1 MQHPLLPGFDAY
13 APTGTAIDPTGLPFL
28 DFVEDAA
35 AKKGFAAHSY
45 TTLPSGKP
53 GAFQFFEAPLG
64 DWTETVQQVQLQYS
78 IRVGSAYQLKQTS
91 LWILQAALA
100 CKGSTPELVEAAKE
114 AHAACGRL
122 VYEGLGLAGY
132 TGEAKAFCD
141 AMPRLAFDGF
151 TLVELAG
158 RKIEERFAVVTAE
171 ELKELDLEPGDTTY
185 KGVVAVQRLFKA
197 CTGYTLSQDA
207 AWVVRTAR
215 RVHVC
220 ARQLAEGKG
229 KEALF
234 ADEEF
239 LGVTLESFAP
249 IAQMMRHASKG
260 ELGHGIDAMVASEAE
275 GLNFDEEG
283 PTALV
288 DLVDERAIRYF
299 FGSNRLVT
307 GMVFRALNIQRGT
320 LNAKR
325 HQAVRDADF
334 FA

>member
-1 MQHPLLPGFDAY
+1 MQHPLLAGFDAY
-13 APTGTAIDPTGLPFL
+13 APTGTAIDPAGLPFL

-45 TTLPSGKP
+45 NPLPSGKP

-64 DWTETVQQVQLQYS
+64 DWTETVQQVQLQYG

-91 LWILQAALA
+91 AWILQAALA
-100 CKGSTPELVEAAKE
+100 CKGSTPELVEAARE
-114 AHAACGRL
+114 AHVACGRL

-132 TGEAKAFCD
+132 TGEAKAFFD

-151 TLVELAG
+151 TLVEKAG

-171 ELKELDLEPGDTTY
+171 ELKDLELVPGDTTY
-185 KGVVAVQRLFKA
+185 QGVAAVQRLFKA
-197 CTGYTLSQDA
+197 CTGYNLSQDA
-207 AWVVRTAR
+207 AWVVRAAR

-220 ARQLAEGKG
+220 ARDLAKG
-229 KEALF
+229 KTDAKF
-234 ADEEF
+234 AEEEF
-239 LGVTLESFAP
+239 LGVTLGLFAP

-260 ELGHGIDAMVASEAE
+260 ELGNGIDALVANEAE
-275 GLNFDEEG
+275 GLDIDEEG

-325 HQAVRDADF
+325 HQAVRNADF